1 MEGGTMI
8 YVKRT
13 FHPIGQGAFFTREHR
28 DRCAFH
34 G

>member
-13 FHPIGQGAFFTREHR
+13 FHPIGQGAFFTRIR
-28 DRCAFH
+28 IR
-34 G
+34 GTVL